1 MDYIKS
7 SLGYGAQSGQEPIS
21 GETGKGTPDQPYD
34 AGNVAGQSGAPAA
47 EATSTNPTGATQYD
61 TGTAAHSTGTAGERT
76 DPGANNSGTTQFDTG
91 ETPNTNAT
99 DSNTRET
106 GTLNTTENLAAGVT
120 SGDSTTDSLSR
131 DSTSGAASKG
141 TDESRGADEQVR
153 SSQTGPVTDSQTNAQ
168 DTFFQNANVDK
179 NKPAASPN
187 VPDEITNKD
196 PFGSSSGA
204 NDTSSETVANT
215 EGNIQ
220 PAAPPIS
227 STTDS
232 TTSDASAGAS
242 QMSAEKNYRTADT
255 EPHPQSSE
263 VLSSAT
269 PGAAIGSAYPT
280 SDQPSS
286 GLIAQPS
293 NDVSTASASDIT
305 TTTGA
310 AATSTTTAPSTT
322 TRAAADTDYPS
333 PKTQPSEAQGG
344 LSGISHNTGNAPTAP
359 NTGSDA
365 VEDPSLGASQG
376 QGPNK
381 KKMGDRIKEKLH
393 IGKKNSE

>member
-21 GETGKGTPDQPYD
+21 GETGRGTPDQPYD

-61 TGTAAHSTGTAGERT
+61 TGTAGERI
-76 DPGANNSGTTQFDTG
+76 DPGAKNSGTTQFDTG

-99 DSNTRET
+99 DDNTRET
-106 GTLNTTENLAAGVT
+106 GTLNMTENLAAGVT
-120 SGDSTTDSLSR
+120 GGDSTADTLSP
-131 DSTSGAASKG
+131 DSTPGAASKG

-168 DTFFQNANVDK
+168 DTFFQKANLDK

-204 NDTSSETVANT
+204 NDTSSETAANT
-215 EGNIQ
+215 ERNIQ

-232 TTSDASAGAS
+232 TTSGASAGAS
-242 QMSAEKNYRTADT
+242 QMSGEKNYRIADT

-269 PGAAIGSAYPT
+269 PGAAISSAYPT

-286 GLIAQPS
+286 ELSAQPS
-293 NDVSTASASDIT
+293 KDVSIPPASDVT
-305 TTTGA
+305 TTTSA
-310 AATSTTTAPSTT
+310 ADSSTTTAPSTT

-393 IGKKNSE
+393 IGKKHSE